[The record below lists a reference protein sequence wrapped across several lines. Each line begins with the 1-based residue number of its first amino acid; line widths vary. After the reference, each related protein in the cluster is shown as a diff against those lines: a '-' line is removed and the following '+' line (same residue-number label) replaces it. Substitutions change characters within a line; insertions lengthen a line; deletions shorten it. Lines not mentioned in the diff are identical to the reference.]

1 MLRLNFTVH
10 VRGARSSKEWNAIA
24 LRIARAARG
33 RVKERA
39 VIVFAGSEDSWVL
52 CENREPA
59 KLVLGKRDTGHIP
72 STP

>member
-10 VRGARSSKEWNAIA
+10 VRGARSSKEWSAIA

-33 RVKERA
+33 RAKERE
-39 VIVFAGSEDSWVL
+39 VIVFAGSEDSWVI

-59 KLVLGKRDTGHIP
+59 NLVRGKRDTGHIP
-72 STP
+72 PTL